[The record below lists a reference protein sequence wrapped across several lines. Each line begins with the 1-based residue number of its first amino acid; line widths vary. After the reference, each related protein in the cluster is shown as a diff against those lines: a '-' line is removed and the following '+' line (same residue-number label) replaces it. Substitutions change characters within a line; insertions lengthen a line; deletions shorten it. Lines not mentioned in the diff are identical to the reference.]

1 MGLVRSGLDDG
12 SNALRGMNDALTKLV
27 EWISSFLES
36 AKFWA
41 VMTAFQEGV
50 VLRLGKYHRTIGP
63 GLHWVVPFVDAVE
76 EVVIVP
82 MTITLPTQTITLKD
96 GKIVVAKAMVK
107 CKVFDSKGYSLE
119 VYDAKDAVSDTSCG
133 VIFETLRKMTL
144 EEAIAADLSSA
155 VTVSVRREVKKWF
168 ISILA
173 VTFTDFG
180 EVRTIRLI
188 NEGQLLG

>member
-1 MGLVRSGLDDG
+1 
-12 SNALRGMNDALTKLV
+12 MNDALTKLV

>member
-1 MGLVRSGLDDG
+1 MGLVRSGVDDG
-12 SNALRGMNDALTKLV
+12 GNALREMNDALTKLV

-50 VLRLGKYHRTIGP
+50 ILRLGKYHRTIGP

-144 EEAIAADLSSA
+144 EEAIAADLSAA